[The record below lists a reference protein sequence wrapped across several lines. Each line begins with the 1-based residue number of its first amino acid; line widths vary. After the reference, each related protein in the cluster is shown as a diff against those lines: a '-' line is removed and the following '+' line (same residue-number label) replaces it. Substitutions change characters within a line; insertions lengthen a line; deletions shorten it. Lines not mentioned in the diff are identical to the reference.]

1 MGRWKNKDILP
12 PEVFPTP
19 PYNAG
24 VALKKNSLGQCLR
37 DARRCHGLTL
47 VDLSNL
53 LMEYGVQ
60 ISGAAISKWETGNS
74 VPDAYQL
81 LALCCVL
88 DLENILKLLPSCR
101 LPLLNAEGQKKV
113 DAYRSDLIAS
123 GRYTPEASHPSNTIC
138 SETVQNTSNHQFL
151 GS

>member
-60 ISGAAISKWETGNS
+60 ISGAALFPMPINCW
-74 VPDAYQL
+74 
-81 LALCCVL
+81 LCAVFW
-88 DLENILKLLPSCR
+88 IWK
-101 LPLLNAEGQKKV
+101 
-113 DAYRSDLIAS
+113 
-123 GRYTPEASHPSNTIC
+123 
-138 SETVQNTSNHQFL
+138 TS
-151 GS
+151 